1 MTHRFRKH
9 LLSRNKLGLLAALD
23 SMTNEIMLLG
33 VASLLLIMV
42 QKNVAGLCCE
52 FFSFFFPSPLSL
64 SLSRLP
70 PPPFPSSG

>member
-1 MTHRFRKH
+1 MTHRFRKY

-52 FFSFFFPSPLSL
+52 FFFFFLSFAALSL
-64 SLSRLP
+64 SLSP
-70 PPPFPSSG
+70 SPPPFPSSG

>member
-42 QKNVAGLCCE
+42 QKNVAGL
-52 FFSFFFPSPLSL
+52 
-64 SLSRLP
+64 
-70 PPPFPSSG
+70 